1 MMDRYAQL
9 TGERLT
15 YAELAKRIG
24 VAPSTIESVASRRD
38 YNPTLK
44 MLGRLCVALQCD
56 PGELLVLETELAME
70 HNQSNNDND

>member
-1 MMDRYAQL
+1 MMDQYAQL

-15 YAELAKRIG
+15 YAELAKRVG

-44 MLGRLCVALQCD
+44 MLGRLCVVLQCS
-56 PGELLVLETELAME
+56 PGELLVLKTEPAME
-70 HNQSNNDND
+70 HDQSNFDND